1 MNSSFSD
8 WEQSIQQLQ
17 RLSVEMFELAQVG
30 EWEAV
35 TDREVQRRA
44 VLDGLFRQSAPDAIA
59 PLLEDAIRATLASD
73 ARLVEMARATMDEV
87 DNNRKLIQQGLRAFH
102 AYHDN

>member
-35 TDREVQRRA
+35 TDREGQRRA

-59 PLLEDAIRATLASD
+59 PLLEDAIRATLAND

-87 DNNRKLIQQGLRAFH
+87 DNNRKLIQQGLRAHH
-102 AYHDN
+102 AYHDD